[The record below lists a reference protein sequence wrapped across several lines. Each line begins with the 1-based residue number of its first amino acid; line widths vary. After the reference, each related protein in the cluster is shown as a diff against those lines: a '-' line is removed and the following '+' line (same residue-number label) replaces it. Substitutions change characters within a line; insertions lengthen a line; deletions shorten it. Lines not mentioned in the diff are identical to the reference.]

1 MACCFAGCSIVGM
14 STGTSGV
21 AVAAYI
27 DRDRYTRDLTGETFD
42 FRNHKADEP
51 VLARGFELPPG
62 SPAWDKQR
70 LWDAVDKAEI
80 ATKHLVRTG
89 EVRLRAG
96 AQLAKHYVFA
106 LPKDA
111 QITDAQ
117 RIEMARQ
124 HIQEQFTDNGL
135 ACQWAIHMQAGNP
148 HLHALVTTRRL
159 GRDGFDKHKATD
171 LNPDFARKNGKAF
184 VSAQD
189 RISEKWEAFQNR
201 YFEERELA
209 LRVDPRGVVSQLHEG
224 KARHIEASWKTA
236 ENEARLED
244 ARQTA
249 LVEPET
255 VLEKLTARQCLFTER
270 ELHAVLKKAG
280 LEDMAEREAAKE
292 RVLSCPECVKLY
304 DGEGQ
309 ETGLYTSTHVRAE
322 ERAILELTDRKMREA
337 GGQVSEHARRQA
349 LSRKTLDPEQREA
362 FEVMTAANRLCVI
375 QGRAGAG
382 KSYTMGAARDAFEV
396 DGWRVVG
403 LAPTNTVSRDMHT
416 DGFRE
421 ASTVHAELLRQEK
434 ARTNPRSRVKAWDR
448 KTVVFVDEAAMLDN
462 RTMHRL
468 LQQADMSGAKVVMI
482 GDDAQ
487 LASIQRGGMY
497 TEIRQKTDHAL
508 ISLVR
513 RQKQDWM
520 RQASMDL
527 ADGKIKEAMAAY
539 REHDCIKASK
549 EPIEALLR
557 DWKRDVA
564 RNPDVNRFIYAGIN
578 TEVNR
583 INDACSKTMRE
594 LGKVRDGITY
604 DCEKGDKK
612 FQQKIGIGDRIQFNA
627 TAKSIDKNLI
637 NGNFGTVEKQS
648 QDKIEVKLDSW
659 ATVSFDPREYKG
671 FALGYAGTV
680 YKGQGKTQTDVYAL
694 HGSTWNNRTTYVGAT
709 RHKGNFTLYVDS
721 EKVKSF
727 EQLTW
732 SMSRSQE
739 RASTLGYLDERQAN
753 QVKERE
759 MDRNGPALT
768 LRGRS
773 RAEEPFLG
781 ADPKPEIDPERLRA
795 VREARER
802 QELLANPEK
811 AREHI
816 QAKARELREKITAK
830 NVHKAAMEKMQPGS
844 LDSRAAVKKLAR
856 LEAKEQEA
864 DLVLR
869 ESCRALAGTLG
880 KQGVKAEVAKVIG
893 FESAGVVMKQCGLE
907 KAVKHQIKGIDYS
920 R

>member
-42 FRNHKADEP
+42 FRNHKTDEP
-51 VLARGFELPPG
+51 LLARGFELPPG

-80 ATKHLVRTG
+80 ATKHLARTG

-106 LPKDA
+106 LPKDE
-111 QITDAQ
+111 QITDVQ

-135 ACQWAIHMQAGNP
+135 ACQWAIHIQEGNP

-171 LNPDFARKNGKAF
+171 LNPDFARKNGKGF

-201 YFEERELA
+201 YFEERGMD

-224 KARHIEASWKTA
+224 KARHIEASWKTT
-236 ENEARLED
+236 ENEARLDD
-244 ARQTA
+244 ARETA

-255 VLEKLTARQCLFTER
+255 ILEKLTVRQCLFTER
-270 ELHAVLKKAG
+270 ELNAVLKKAG
-280 LEDMAEREAAKE
+280 VEDMTEREAAKQ

-304 DGEGQ
+304 DGQGQ
-309 ETGLYTSTHVRAE
+309 ETGFYTSTLVRAE
-322 ERAILELTDRKMREA
+322 EQAILELTDRKMREA
-337 GGQVSEHARRQA
+337 GGQASERAREQA

-362 FEVMTAANRLCVI
+362 FDVMTAANRLCVI

-382 KSYTMGAARDAFEV
+382 KSYTMGAARDAFEG

-434 ARTNPRSRVKAWDR
+434 APTNPRSRVKAWDR

-468 LQQADMSGAKVVMI
+468 LEQADVSGAKVVMI

-497 TEIRQKTDHAL
+497 TEIRQKTDSAL

-527 ADGKIKEAMAAY
+527 ADGKIKEAMTAY

-549 EPIEALLR
+549 EPIEVLLQN
-557 DWKRDVA
+557 WKRDVG

-583 INDACSKTMRE
+583 INEECSKIMRE
-594 LGKVRDGITY
+594 MGKVRDGITY
-604 DCEKGDKK
+604 DCEKGENK
-612 FQQKIGIGDRIQFNA
+612 FQQTIGVGDRIQFNA
-627 TAKSIDKNLI
+627 TAKNIDKNLI
-637 NGNFGTVEKQS
+637 NGNYGTVQKQS
-648 QDKIEVKLDSW
+648 KEQIEVRLDSGV
-659 ATVSFDPREYKG
+659 TVSFDPREYKG

-694 HGSTWNNRTTYVGAT
+694 HGVTWNNRTTYVGAT
-709 RHKGNFTLYVDS
+709 RHKGDFTLYVDS

-727 EQLTW
+727 EQLTR
-732 SMSRSQE
+732 SMSRSKD

-753 QVKERE
+753 QVKERGR
-759 MDRNGPALT
+759 DRDGPALVPS
-768 LRGRS
+768 GRS
-773 RAEEPFLG
+773 RAEEPSLD
-781 ADPKPEIDPERLRA
+781 ALKPEVDPERLIA
-795 VREARER
+795 AREVRER
-802 QELLANPEK
+802 QERLSNPEK

-816 QAKARELREKITAK
+816 QARARELREKIMARDK
-830 NVHKAAMEKMQPGS
+830 HKVAMEKMRPGS
-844 LDSRAAVKKLAR
+844 LDYRAAVKKLAR
-856 LEAKEQEA
+856 LEGKEQEA
-864 DLVLR
+864 DMALR
-869 ESCRALAGTLG
+869 TSCKELAGTLG
-880 KQGVKAEVAKVIG
+880 KQTVREEVAKVFG
-893 FESAGVVMKQCGLE
+893 FEKVGSVMQRCGLE
-907 KAVKHQIKGIDYS
+907 KAEKYRIKGMDFS

>member
-1 MACCFAGCSIVGM
+1 M
-14 STGTSGV
+14 
-21 AVAAYI
+21 
-27 DRDRYTRDLTGETFD
+27 
-42 FRNHKADEP
+42 
-51 VLARGFELPPG
+51 
-62 SPAWDKQR
+62 
-70 LWDAVDKAEI
+70 
-80 ATKHLVRTG
+80 
-89 EVRLRAG
+89 
-96 AQLAKHYVFA
+96 
-106 LPKDA
+106 

-148 HLHALVTTRRL
+148 HLHVLVTTRRL
-159 GRDGFDKHKATD
+159 GREGLDKHKATD
-171 LNPDFARKNGKAF
+171 LNPDFARKNGKGF
-184 VSAQD
+184 VSTQD

-201 YFEERELA
+201 YFEEREFE
-209 LRVDPRGVVSQLHEG
+209 LRVDPRGVVFQLHEG

-249 LVEPET
+249 LVEPKT
-255 VLEKLTARQCLFTER
+255 ILEKLTARQCLFTER
-270 ELHAVLKKAG
+270 ELNAVLKKAG
-280 LEDMAEREAAKE
+280 VEDMIEREAAKQ

-304 DGEGQ
+304 DGQGQ
-309 ETGLYTSTHVRAE
+309 ETGLYTSTLVRAE
-322 ERAILELTDRKMREA
+322 ERAILELTDRKMRE
-337 GGQVSEHARRQA
+337 GGGHVSERARQQA

-362 FEVMTAANRLCVI
+362 FDVMTAANRLCVI

-416 DGFRE
+416 DGFQE

-468 LQQADMSGAKVVMI
+468 LQQADVSGAKVVMI

-497 TEIRQKTDHAL
+497 TEIRQKTDSAL

-527 ADGKIKEAMAAY
+527 ADGKIKEAMTAY
-539 REHDCIKASK
+539 QEHDCIKAAK
-549 EPIEALLR
+549 EPIEVLLQ

-594 LGKVRDGITY
+594 LGKVRGGITY
-604 DCEKGDKK
+604 ACEKGEKK
-612 FQQKIGIGDRIQFNA
+612 FQQTIGVGDRIQFNA
-627 TAKSIDKNLI
+627 TAKNIDKNLI
-637 NGNFGTVEKQS
+637 NGNFGTVQKQS
-648 QDKIEVKLDSW
+648 QKQIEVRLDSG
-659 ATVSFDPREYKG
+659 AMVSFNPGEYKG

-694 HGSTWNNRTTYVGAT
+694 HGVTWNNRTTYVGAT

-721 EKVKSF
+721 EKVKGF
-727 EQLTW
+727 EQLAR
-732 SMSRSQE
+732 SMSRSQD

-753 QVKERE
+753 QVKERGR
-759 MDRNGPALT
+759 DRDGPALT
-768 LRGRS
+768 LPGRS
-773 RAEEPFLG
+773 RVEEPSLD
-781 ADPKPEIDPERLRA
+781 APKLEIDPERLRA
-795 VREARER
+795 AREARDR
-802 QELLANPEK
+802 QERFANPEK

-816 QAKARELREKITAK
+816 QAKARELRETITARDK
-830 NVHKAAMEKMQPGS
+830 HKAAMVKMRPES
-844 LDSRAAVKKLAR
+844 LDYRAAVKKLVR
-856 LEAKEQEA
+856 LEGKEQEA

-869 ESCRALAGTLG
+869 KSCKELAGTLG
-880 KQGVKAEVAKVIG
+880 KQAVKAEIAKVFG
-893 FESAGVVMKQCGLE
+893 LEKAGVFMQQCGLE
-907 KAVKHQIKGIDYS
+907 KAVKHQIKGMDYS

>member
-1 MACCFAGCSIVGM
+1 M
-14 STGTSGV
+14 
-21 AVAAYI
+21 AAYI
-27 DRDRYTRDLTGETFD
+27 DRDRFTRDLTGETFD
-42 FRNHKADEP
+42 FRNHKTDDP

-62 SPAWDKQR
+62 SPAWDRQQ
-70 LWDAVDKAEI
+70 LWDAVDKSEI
-80 ATKHLVRTG
+80 ATKHLSRTG
-89 EVRLRAG
+89 EVRLRSG

-159 GRDGFDKHKATD
+159 GREGFDKHKATD
-171 LNPDFARKNGKAF
+171 LNPDFARKNGKGF

-201 YFEERELA
+201 YFEERELD
-209 LRVDPRGVVSQLHEG
+209 LRVDPCGVVSQLHEG

-249 LVEPET
+249 VVEPQT
-255 VLEKLTARQCLFTER
+255 ILEKLTVRQCLFTER

-280 LEDMAEREAAKE
+280 LEDMAEREAAKQ

-337 GGQVSEHARRQA
+337 GGQASEHARRQA

-362 FEVMTAANRLCVI
+362 FDVMTAANRLCVI

-403 LAPTNTVSRDMHT
+403 VAPTNTVSRDMHT

-448 KTVVFVDEAAMLDN
+448 KTVVFVAEAAMLDN

-468 LQQADMSGAKVVMI
+468 LEQADVSGAKVVMI

-497 TEIRQKTDHAL
+497 SEIRQKTDHAL

-527 ADGKIKEAMAAY
+527 ADGKIKEAMTAY
-539 REHDCIKASK
+539 REHGCIKALGR
-549 EPIEALLR
+549 PIEALLQ
-557 DWKRDVA
+557 DWKRDIG

-578 TEVNR
+578 TKVNR
-583 INDACSKTMRE
+583 INDDCSKIMRE
-594 LGKVRDGITY
+594 MGMVRGGITY
-604 DCEKGDKK
+604 DCEKGEKK
-612 FQQKIGIGDRIQFNA
+612 FQQTIGVGDRIQFNA

-637 NGNFGTVEKQS
+637 NGNFGTVQKQS
-648 QDKIEVKLDSW
+648 QEQIEVKLDSG
-659 ATVSFDPREYKG
+659 AIVSFDPQEYKG

-694 HGSTWNNRTTYVGAT
+694 HGVTWNSRTTYVGAT
-709 RHKGNFTLYVDS
+709 RHKGDFTLYVDN
-721 EKVKSF
+721 ERVKSF
-727 EQLTW
+727 EQLTR
-732 SMSRSQE
+732 SMSRSQD
-739 RASTLGYLDERQAN
+739 RISTLGYLDEHQAN
-753 QVKERE
+753 QVKERGR
-759 MDRNGPALT
+759 DRDGPAGT
-768 LRGRS
+768 LPGWS
-773 RAEEPFLG
+773 RAEEPSLD
-781 ADPKPEIDPERLRA
+781 APKPEIDPERLRA
-795 VREARER
+795 ARETRER
-802 QELLANPEK
+802 QERLTNPEK

-816 QAKARELREKITAK
+816 QTKARELRENITARDK
-830 NVHKAAMEKMQPGS
+830 HKVAMEKMQPGS
-844 LDSRAAVKKLAR
+844 LDYRAAVKKLAR
-856 LEAKEQEA
+856 VKGKVQEA
-864 DLVLR
+864 GLALGK
-869 ESCRALAGTLG
+869 SCKELAETLG
-880 KQGVKAEVAKVIG
+880 RETIKAEVAKVLG
-893 FESAGVVMKQCGLE
+893 LEKAGVVMQRCGLE
-907 KAVKHQIKGIDYS
+907 KAVKNQIKGMGYD

>member
-1 MACCFAGCSIVGM
+1 MACCFAGCSIVGV

-42 FRNHKADEP
+42 FRNHKTDEP

-148 HLHALVTTRRL
+148 HLHVLVTTRRV
-159 GRDGFDKHKATD
+159 GPDGFDKHKATD

-184 VSAQD
+184 VSVQD
-189 RISEKWEAFQNR
+189 QISEKWEAFQNR

-209 LRVDPRGVVSQLHEG
+209 LRVDPRGVVFQLHEG

-255 VLEKLTARQCLFTER
+255 ILEKLTARQCLFTER

-280 LEDMAEREAAKE
+280 VEDMAEREAAKQ

-309 ETGLYTSTHVRAE
+309 ETGLYTSTHVQAE

-337 GGQVSEHARRQA
+337 GGQASEHARRQA

-362 FEVMTAANRLCVI
+362 FDVMTAANRLCVI

-382 KSYTMGAARDAFEV
+382 KSYTMGAARDAFEA

-416 DGFRE
+416 DGFQE

-434 ARTNPRSRVKAWDR
+434 ARSRVKAWDR

-468 LQQADMSGAKVVMI
+468 LQQADVSGAKVVMI

-527 ADGKIKEAMAAY
+527 ADGKIKEAMTAY

-549 EPIEALLR
+549 EPIEALLQ

-583 INDACSKTMRE
+583 INDACSKIMRDM
-594 LGKVRDGITY
+594 GKVRDGITY
-604 DCEKGDKK
+604 ACEKGEKK
-612 FQQKIGIGDRIQFNA
+612 FQQTIGVGDRVQFNA
-627 TAKSIDKNLI
+627 TAKNIDKNLI
-637 NGNFGTVEKQS
+637 NGNFGTVGKQS
-648 QDKIEVKLDSW
+648 KDQIEVRLDSGV
-659 ATVSFDPREYKG
+659 TVSFDPREYKG

-694 HGSTWNNRTTYVGAT
+694 HGSTWNNRTSYVGAT
-709 RHKGNFTLYVDS
+709 RHKGDFTLYVDS

-727 EQLTW
+727 EQLTR

-753 QVKERE
+753 QVKGRGR
-759 MDRNGPALT
+759 DRDGPALT
-768 LRGRS
+768 SPGRS
-773 RAEEPFLG
+773 Q
-781 ADPKPEIDPERLRA
+781 ADVPSLDAPKPEIDPERLRA
-795 VREARER
+795 AREARER
-802 QELLANPEK
+802 QGRLTNLEK

-816 QAKARELREKITAK
+816 QAKARELREKITTRDK
-830 NVHKAAMEKMQPGS
+830 HKTAMEQMQPGS
-844 LDSRAAVKKLAR
+844 LDYRAAVKKLAR
-856 LEAKEQEA
+856 LEAKEQGA

-869 ESCRALAGTLG
+869 KSCKELAEELG
-880 KQGVKAEVAKVIG
+880 KQGVKAEVAKVFG
-893 FESAGVVMKQCGLE
+893 LEKAGVVMQRCGLE
-907 KAVKHQIKGIDYS
+907 KAIKHQIKGMDFS